1 MDTSSAT
8 AQAQDQLRK
17 AIDDEIKVSEQVTQ
31 ELKYRRNALA
41 PISRLPPET
50 LAKIF
55 SLFPFADVFEDVPYM
70 EWIRVTHI
78 CHRWREVALS
88 SPHLWNHINFTKLT
102 LAGFTEILAR
112 AKILPLH
119 FDAKTIYWSITR
131 FNAFGRLLEAHISR
145 IRHISICGKFQSVI
159 ERLVSPAPALVFLSL
174 ADSYVSS
181 QCIPDS
187 LFNGTAPKLTHLELI
202 GCSVGWKSPLL
213 KGLQTLQILTPS
225 AQVMPTLE
233 D

>member
-50 LAKIF
+50 LAEIF
-55 SLFPFADVFEDVPYM
+55 SLLFSADASEYSPYM
-70 EWIRVTHI
+70 KGIRVTHV

-88 SPHLWNHINFTKLT
+88 SPHLWNHIIFNKLK

-112 AKILPLH
+112 AKMSPLH
-119 FDAKTIYWSITR
+119 FEADTTFWDTTR
-131 FNAFGRLLEAHISR
+131 FDAFGRLLEAHISH
-145 IRHISICGKFQSVI
+145 IRHISISGQFQTVL
-159 ERLVSPAPALVFLSL
+159 ERLVSPAPALVSLSL
-174 ADSYVSS
+174 TDS
-181 QCIPDS
+181 
-187 LFNGTAPKLTHLELI
+187 
-202 GCSVGWKSPLL
+202 SP
-213 KGLQTLQILTPS
+213 S
-225 AQVMPTLE
+225 
-233 D
+233 